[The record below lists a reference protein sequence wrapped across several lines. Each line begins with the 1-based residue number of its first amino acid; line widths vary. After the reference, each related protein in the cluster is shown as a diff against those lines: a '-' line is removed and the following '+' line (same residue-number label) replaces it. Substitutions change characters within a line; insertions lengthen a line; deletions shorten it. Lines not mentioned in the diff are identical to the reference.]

1 MSLMQWD
8 SRLETGDAGIDGQH
22 QALVEALNR
31 LHSAMLEL
39 GGRSEVG
46 STLKFLSDY
55 TVSHFRMEEEMMDR
69 HNYPGAAYHRKIHGD
84 LIAGLKELVAC
95 FQRDSTSLT
104 IATMIFLEEWLTNH
118 FLGEDARFVRFM
130 NG

>member
-8 SRLETGDAGIDGQH
+8 YRLETGDALIDSQH

-31 LHSAMLEL
+31 LHSAMLEES
-39 GGRSEVG
+39 GRSEVG

-69 HNYPGAAYHRKIHGD
+69 HSYPGASSHRKIHVD
-84 LIAGLKELVAC
+84 LISSLKELVAG
-95 FQRDSTSLT
+95 FQRDSTALT

-118 FLGEDARFVRFM
+118 FLGEDARFVGFLTS
-130 NG
+130 

>member
-8 SRLETGDAGIDGQH
+8 YRLETGDALIDGQH

-31 LHSAMLEL
+31 LHSAMLEES
-39 GGRSEVG
+39 GRGEVG

-69 HNYPGAAYHRKIHGD
+69 HSYPDASSHRKIHGD
-84 LIAGLKELVAC
+84 LIVSLKELVDG
-95 FQRDSTSLT
+95 FRRDSTALT

-118 FLGEDARFVRFM
+118 FLGEDAKFVRFLSS
-130 NG
+130 